1 MIKKLFM
8 ALLFVIM
15 LAACE
20 NDEQLPYK
28 PANSLPAVS
37 TVMVSHGEIGNPQT
51 RASNTMGQ
59 VALRFK
65 DSESLRSYRQSLE
78 NKTEEEKIKSV
89 EALGVSTLHEI
100 ALQADDELE
109 KIGNTAIS
117 EKQFRNLYEKYKAK
131 YNGILVSNPLD
142 EYDLSLYV
150 PDGDNIDSYIANT
163 DGVYVVGNR
172 VVKVDLGND
181 VSETIVNASKA
192 FKSLNS
198 KTFTNFSVFRP
209 NKFTRVF
216 LQASMS
222 DIKVRVQ
229 MHCDKKMW
237 YGWKNDPS
245 HSYYLSP
252 KLNNII
258 YLAQDSYGHET
269 PINTL
274 SMFVFDN
281 KTTVKGSLDIILG
294 KINGQRIT
302 GTLYA
307 WTDLTAE
314 HDSNGKMIMV
324 AENGVMHPKCLV
336 EKAQI
341 VNVDLAPV
349 KL

>member
-1 MIKKLFM
+1 M
-8 ALLFVIM
+8 
-15 LAACE
+15 
-20 NDEQLPYK
+20 
-28 PANSLPAVS
+28 
-37 TVMVSHGEIGNPQT
+37 
-51 RASNTMGQ
+51 
-59 VALRFK
+59 
-65 DSESLRSYRQSLE
+65 
-78 NKTEEEKIKSV
+78 
-89 EALGVSTLHEI
+89 
-100 ALQADDELE
+100 QADDELE
-109 KIGNTAIS
+109 RIGNTAIS
-117 EKQFRNLYEKYKAK
+117 EKQFRDLYEKYKAK
-131 YNGILVSNPLD
+131 YNGLLVSNPLD
-142 EYDLSLYV
+142 EYDLTLYV

-163 DGVYVVGNR
+163 DGVYVVGNQ

-181 VSETIVNASKA
+181 VSQTIVNASKA

-198 KTFTNFSVFRP
+198 KKFTNFSVFRP

-245 HSYYLSP
+245 HSYYLYP
-252 KLNNII
+252 KLNNIV

-269 PINTL
+269 PINAL

-281 KTTVKGSLDIILG
+281 KNTVKGSLDIILG

-324 AENGVMHPKCLV
+324 AENRETHPKCLV

>member
-1 MIKKLFM
+1 MIAFIAMSL
-8 ALLFVIM
+8 V
-15 LAACE
+15 ACD
-20 NDEQLPYK
+20 NDEQ
-28 PANSLPAVS
+28 NSLDSPKPESTVSAVMVKDGKIVS
-37 TVMVSHGEIGNPQT
+37 TQT
-51 RASNTMGQ
+51 RASENMGT
-59 VALRFK
+59 VALKFK
-65 DSESLRSYRQSLE
+65 DEASLVSFKEYLSNETDAEKQKTIMSY
-78 NKTEEEKIKSV
+78 
-89 EALGVSTLHEI
+89 GVRTLHDLAE
-100 ALQADDELE
+100 QADDELE
-109 KIGNTAIS
+109 KIGVEASS
-117 EKQFRNLYEKYKAK
+117 EEQFRSLYNVYKAK
-131 YNGILVSNPLD
+131 YNGLLISNKHD
-142 EYDLSLYV
+142 STDLTLYV
-150 PDGDNIDSYIANT
+150 PDEDNIDSYIANT
-163 DGVYVVGNR
+163 NGVYVVGKR
-172 VVKVDLGND
+172 VVKVNLRND
-181 VSETIVNASKA
+181 VPETIVNASKA

-252 KLNNII
+252 KLNNIV

-281 KTTVKGSLDIILG
+281 KNTVKGSLDIILG

-324 AENGVMHPKCLV
+324 TENGVMHPKCLV

-341 VNVDLAPV
+341 INVDLTIQNS
-349 KL
+349 